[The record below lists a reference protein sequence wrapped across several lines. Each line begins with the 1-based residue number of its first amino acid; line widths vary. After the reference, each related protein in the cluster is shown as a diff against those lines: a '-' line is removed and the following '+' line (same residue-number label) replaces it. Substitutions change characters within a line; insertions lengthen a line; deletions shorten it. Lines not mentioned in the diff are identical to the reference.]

1 MEIEILDADYL
12 NETHAQEI
20 ALLMNSYAADP
31 MGGGNPLAE
40 KVKNNI
46 AKELSKRP
54 YAFSVMS
61 YINGVAAGLVNCFEL
76 FSTFSCKP
84 LVNIHDIIVLE
95 KYRGRGL
102 SQKMLDRVEN
112 IAISRGCCKL
122 TLEVLE
128 ENRIARS
135 LYSKF
140 GFSDYELDPKM
151 GRALFWQK
159 VLKNTH
165 INTL

>member
-1 MEIEILDADYL
+1 MKIEILDADYL

-20 ALLMNSYAADP
+20 AHLMNSYATDP

-40 KVKNNI
+40 EIKNNI

-54 YAFSVMS
+54 YAFTVIS
-61 YINGVAAGLVNCFEL
+61 YVNGVAAGLVNCFEL

-84 LVNIHDIIVLE
+84 LVNIHDVIVLE
-95 KYRGRGL
+95 KYRGHGI
-102 SQKMLDRVEN
+102 SQKMFERVEK

-128 ENRIARS
+128 GNRIAQS
-135 LYSKF
+135 SYNKF

-159 VLKNTH
+159 VLKNTY
-165 INTL
+165 NK